1 MLRREK
7 WRIPFGE
14 GEMGYIYRS
23 GPIAAQKSETV
34 QKLRVAIPKLR
45 VAIMVRKSGSE
56 LLQVVLSL
64 QVAIPFIAGR
74 DFPLILASTCR
85 LGSDRVRTCSKVPI
99 CF

>member
-1 MLRREK
+1 VENGGL
-7 WRIPFGE
+7 PFGE
-14 GEMGYIYRS
+14 GEIGYLYRS

-34 QKLRVAIPKLR
+34 QKLR

>member
-1 MLRREK
+1 MVEAPREEE
-7 WRIPFGE
+7 IS
-14 GEMGYIYRS
+14 YIYRS
-23 GPIAAQKSETV
+23 GPIAAQKSESV
-34 QKLRVAIPKLR
+34 QKLR

-56 LLQVVLSL
+56 LLQVLLSL

-99 CF
+99 YF